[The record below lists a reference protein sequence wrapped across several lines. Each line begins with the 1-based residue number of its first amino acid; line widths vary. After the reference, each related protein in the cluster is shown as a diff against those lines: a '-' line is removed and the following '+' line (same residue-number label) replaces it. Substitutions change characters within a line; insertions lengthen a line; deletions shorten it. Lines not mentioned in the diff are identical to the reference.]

1 MKQREAV
8 FDPKDFISRELS
20 WIDFNSRVL
29 DEAAFPGNKL
39 LDRLK
44 FISIVSSNLDEFFM
58 VRIAGLRQLADAGEN
73 RPDPAGN
80 RPERQLQLAK
90 VKISRM
96 LRRQYNLLMQ
106 QILPELEN
114 YGVVIRRPSELPEEK
129 IELLH
134 RYFRSQILPV
144 LTPLAVDPAHPFPLL
159 NSGAI
164 EIALELK
171 CRKRK
176 ERKEIIRAFV
186 EVPEVLP
193 RFIELAR
200 ISELEPELEDE
211 LPLSAHGDTQV
222 ELILL
227 EDLISYFIT
236 DLFPGCEISD
246 KLLFRITRDMDFSVE
261 DDVMDNLLATIRGKL
276 LQRRQRGAIRL
287 EISGESS
294 RSKLAR
300 YLMRELGLAPE
311 FCYLLPGPLHLK
323 QFMEVCQL
331 AGRPELMEESLKPLV
346 PAVFKQYPTVFDAVR
361 AKENI
366 LLSLPYCTF
375 SPVVDMLEQAA
386 SDPDVLAI
394 KQTLYRVSGNSPIV
408 RALQKAAENGKQV
421 TVVLELKA
429 RFDESNNIAWAKLL
443 DRSGAHVIYGIAG
456 LKVHSKALLI
466 VRKEAGR
473 IRRYVHL
480 GTGNYN
486 DKTAKLYTDMGLL
499 SCNPALCCDVANL
512 FNLLSGCSA
521 PPERWEQLAVSPFD
535 MRKRFTELIEREIR
549 HSLSGHSG
557 RIIAKMNSL
566 ADPGMIELLHRAAD
580 AGVEIDLIVRGICC
594 YRPRAKQDNVR
605 IYSIVDRFLEH
616 TRIFFFGNLGEG
628 EYYLSSADWM
638 SRNLDRRIETLFPVQ
653 DDESRMIIRK
663 LLEFQLADED
673 KRRKLLPTGAY
684 TRPRC
689 EEYSALRSQLRSY
702 NFLQKLYSDQLNGP
716 KETLKVFTSGSDDDK
731 KLF

>member
-1 MKQREAV
+1 MKQRELN
-8 FDPKDFISRELS
+8 FESRDFISRELS

-29 DEAAFPGNKL
+29 DEASFAGNKL
-39 LDRLK
+39 LDKLK
-44 FISIVSSNLDEFFM
+44 FISIVSGNLDEFFM
-58 VRIAGLRQLADAGEN
+58 VRIAGLRQLADSGEN

-96 LRRQYNLLMQ
+96 LRRQYNLLMH
-106 QILPELEN
+106 QILPELES
-114 YGVVIRRPSELPEEK
+114 YGVFIRHPSELPEEK

-134 RYFRSQILPV
+134 RYFHSQILPV

-171 CRKRK
+171 RKKRKDK
-176 ERKEIIRAFV
+176 ERKELFRAFV

-193 RFIELAR
+193 RFINLAR
-200 ISELEPELEDE
+200 ISEFEPEIADE
-211 LPLSAHGDTQV
+211 LPASAHGDAPV

-227 EDLISYFIT
+227 EELIACFIT
-236 DLFPGCEISD
+236 DLFPGCEVVEN
-246 KLLFRITRDMDFSVE
+246 LLFRITRDMDFSVE
-261 DDVMDNLLATIRGKL
+261 DDVMDDLLVTISGKL

-300 YLMRELGLAPE
+300 YMMKELGLSPD
-311 FCYLLPGPLHLK
+311 FCYQLPGPLHLK
-323 QFMEVCQL
+323 QFMEIIPQVN
-331 AGRPELMEESLKPLV
+331 RPELMEENLKPLT
-346 PAVFKQYPTVFDAVR
+346 PAVFRQYATVFEAVR
-361 AKENI
+361 ARENI
-366 LLSLPYCTF
+366 LLALPYCSF

-386 SDPDVLAI
+386 CDPDVLAI

-443 DRSGAHVIYGIAG
+443 DSSGAHVIYGIAG

-499 SCNPALCCDVANL
+499 SCNPALCYDVANL

-521 PPERWEQLAVSPFD
+521 PPERWERLAVSPFD
-535 MRKRFTELIEREIR
+535 MRKKFTALIEREIR
-549 HSLSGHSG
+549 HSQSGQSG

-566 ADPGMIELLHRAAD
+566 ADPAMISLLHRAAD

-594 YRPRAKQDNVR
+594 FRPRPKQDNVR

-616 TRIFFFGNLGEG
+616 TRIFYFENLGDS
-628 EYYLSSADWM
+628 EYFLSSADWM
-638 SRNLDRRIETLFPVQ
+638 SRNLDRRIETLFPVL

-663 LLEFQLADED
+663 FLEFQLADED

-689 EEYSALRSQLRSY
+689 EEYSALRSQLRCY
-702 NFLQKLYSDQLNGP
+702 RFLQKLYQDQLNGP
-716 KETLKVFTSGSDDDK
+716 TETLKVFTS
-731 KLF
+731 

>member
-1 MKQREAV
+1 MKQRELN
-8 FDPKDFISRELS
+8 FESRDFISRELS

-29 DEAAFPGNKL
+29 DEASFAGNKL
-39 LDRLK
+39 LDKLK
-44 FISIVSSNLDEFFM
+44 FISIVSGNLDEFFM
-58 VRIAGLRQLADAGEN
+58 VRIAGLRQLADSGEN

-96 LRRQYNLLMQ
+96 LRRQYNLLMH
-106 QILPELEN
+106 QILPELES
-114 YGVVIRRPSELPEEK
+114 YGVFIRHPSELPEEK

-134 RYFRSQILPV
+134 RYFHSQILPV

-171 CRKRK
+171 RKKRKDK
-176 ERKEIIRAFV
+176 ERKELFRAFV

-193 RFIELAR
+193 RFINLAR
-200 ISELEPELEDE
+200 ISEFEPEIADE
-211 LPLSAHGDTQV
+211 LPASAHGDAPV

-227 EDLISYFIT
+227 EELIACFIT
-236 DLFPGCEISD
+236 DLFPGCEVVE

-261 DDVMDNLLATIRGKL
+261 DDVMDDLLVTISGKL

-300 YLMRELGLAPE
+300 YMMKELGLSPD
-311 FCYLLPGPLHLK
+311 FCYQLPGPLHLK
-323 QFMEVCQL
+323 QFMEIIPQVN
-331 AGRPELMEESLKPLV
+331 RPELMEENLKPLT
-346 PAVFKQYPTVFDAVR
+346 PAVFRQYVTVFEAVR
-361 AKENI
+361 ARENI
-366 LLSLPYCTF
+366 LLALPYCSF

-386 SDPDVLAI
+386 CDPDVLAI

-443 DRSGAHVIYGIAG
+443 DSSGAHVIYGIAG

-499 SCNPALCCDVANL
+499 SCNPALCYDVANL

-521 PPERWEQLAVSPFD
+521 PPERWERLAVSPFD
-535 MRKRFTELIEREIR
+535 MRKKFTALIEREIR
-549 HSLSGHSG
+549 HSQSGQSG

-566 ADPGMIELLHRAAD
+566 ADPAMISLLHRAAD

-594 YRPRAKQDNVR
+594 FRPRPKQDNVR

-616 TRIFFFGNLGEG
+616 TRIFYFENLGDS
-628 EYYLSSADWM
+628 EYFLSSADWM
-638 SRNLDRRIETLFPVQ
+638 SRNLDRRIETLFPVL

-663 LLEFQLADED
+663 FLEFQLADED

-689 EEYSALRSQLRSY
+689 EEYSALRSQLRCY
-702 NFLQKLYSDQLNGP
+702 RFLQKLYQDQLNGP
-716 KETLKVFTSGSDDDK
+716 TETLKVFTS
-731 KLF
+731 

>member
-1 MKQREAV
+1 MKQRELN
-8 FDPKDFISRELS
+8 FESRDFISRELS

-29 DEAAFPGNKL
+29 DEASFAGNKL
-39 LDRLK
+39 LDKLK
-44 FISIVSSNLDEFFM
+44 FISIVSGNLDEFFM
-58 VRIAGLRQLADAGEN
+58 VRIAGLRQLADSGEN

-96 LRRQYNLLMQ
+96 LRRQYNLLMH
-106 QILPELEN
+106 QILPELES
-114 YGVVIRRPSELPEEK
+114 YGVFIRHPAELPEEK

-134 RYFRSQILPV
+134 RYFHSQILPV

-171 CRKRK
+171 RKKRKDK
-176 ERKEIIRAFV
+176 ERKELFRAFV

-193 RFIELAR
+193 RFINLAR
-200 ISELEPELEDE
+200 ISEFEPEIADE
-211 LPLSAHGDTQV
+211 LPASAHGDAPV
-222 ELILL
+222 EFILL
-227 EDLISYFIT
+227 EELIACFIT
-236 DLFPGCEISD
+236 DLFPGCEVVE

-261 DDVMDNLLATIRGKL
+261 DDVMDDLLVTISGKL

-300 YLMRELGLAPE
+300 YMMKELGLSPD
-311 FCYLLPGPLHLK
+311 FCYQLPGPLHLK
-323 QFMEVCQL
+323 QFMEIIPQVN
-331 AGRPELMEESLKPLV
+331 RPELMEENLKPLT
-346 PAVFKQYPTVFDAVR
+346 PAVFRQYATVFEAVR
-361 AKENI
+361 ARENI
-366 LLSLPYCTF
+366 LLALPYCSF

-386 SDPDVLAI
+386 CDPDVLAI

-443 DRSGAHVIYGIAG
+443 DSSGAHVIYGIAG

-499 SCNPALCCDVANL
+499 SCNPALCYDVANL

-521 PPERWEQLAVSPFD
+521 PPERWERLAVSPFD
-535 MRKRFTELIEREIR
+535 MRKKFTALIEREIR
-549 HSLSGHSG
+549 HSQSGQSG

-566 ADPGMIELLHRAAD
+566 ADPAMISLLHRAAD

-594 YRPRAKQDNVR
+594 FRPRPKQDNVR

-616 TRIFFFGNLGEG
+616 TRIFYFENLGDS
-628 EYYLSSADWM
+628 EYFLSSADWM
-638 SRNLDRRIETLFPVQ
+638 SRNLDRRIETLFPVL

-663 LLEFQLADED
+663 FLEFQLADED

-689 EEYSALRSQLRSY
+689 EEYSALRSQLRCY
-702 NFLQKLYSDQLNGP
+702 RFLQKLYQDQLNGP
-716 KETLKVFTSGSDDDK
+716 TETLKVFTS
-731 KLF
+731 

>member
-1 MKQREAV
+1 MKQREV
-8 FDPKDFISRELS
+8 EYDPKDFISRELS

-29 DEAAFPGNKL
+29 DEASFDGNLL
-39 LDRLK
+39 LDKLK
-44 FISIVSSNLDEFFM
+44 FISIVSGNLDEFFM

-90 VKISRM
+90 VKISRL
-96 LRRQYNLLMQ
+96 LRRQYNLLSRH
-106 QILPELEN
+106 ILPELEH
-114 YGVVIRRPSELPEEK
+114 YGIFIRHPEELPENK

-134 RYFRSQILPV
+134 RYFNSQILPV

-171 CRKRK
+171 RKKRK
-176 ERKEIIRAFV
+176 ERKELLRAFV

-193 RFIELAR
+193 RFIALDR
-200 ISELEPELEDE
+200 ISEFEPELDE
-211 LPLSAHGDTQV
+211 AVPHSAHGDAPV

-227 EDLISYFIT
+227 EELISYFIT
-236 DLFPGCEISD
+236 DLFPGCEIVD
-246 KLLFRITRDMDFSVE
+246 KLFFRITRDMDFSVE
-261 DDVMDNLLATIRGKL
+261 DDVMDNLMTTISGKL

-287 EISGESS
+287 EISGDSS

-300 YLMRELGLAPE
+300 YLMKELGLSPE

-323 QFMEVCQL
+323 QFMEMVQL
-331 AGRPELMEESLKPLV
+331 VNRPELMEENLKPLT
-346 PAVFKQYPTVFDAVR
+346 PAVFRQYSTVFDAVR

-366 LLSLPYCTF
+366 LLSLPYCSF

-386 SDPDVLAI
+386 NDPDVLAI

-443 DRSGAHVIYGIAG
+443 DSSGAHVIYGIAG

-466 VRKEAGR
+466 VRKESGR

-499 SCNPALCCDVANL
+499 SCDPALCYDVANL

-521 PPERWEQLAVSPFD
+521 PPERWERLAVSPFD
-535 MRKRFTELIEREIR
+535 LRKRFTGLVEREIR
-549 HSLSGHSG
+549 HCRSGHSG

-594 YRPRAKQDNVR
+594 FRPRPKQDNVR

-616 TRIFFFGNLGEG
+616 TRIFYFENLGEG

-638 SRNLDRRIETLFPVQ
+638 SRNLDRRIEILFPVS
-653 DDESRMIIRK
+653 DEESRVIIRK
-663 LLEFQLADED
+663 FLEFQLADED

-684 TRPRC
+684 TRPRG
-689 EEYSALRSQLRSY
+689 EQYSALRSQIRSY
-702 NFLQKLYSDQLNGP
+702 RFLQKLYSDQLNGP
-716 KETLKVFTSGSDDDK
+716 AETLKVFTS
-731 KLF
+731 

>member
-1 MKQREAV
+1 MKQRELN
-8 FDPKDFISRELS
+8 FESRDFISRELS

-29 DEAAFPGNKL
+29 DEASFAGNKL
-39 LDRLK
+39 LDKLK
-44 FISIVSSNLDEFFM
+44 FISIVSGNLDEFFM
-58 VRIAGLRQLADAGEN
+58 VRIAGLRQLADSGEN

-96 LRRQYNLLMQ
+96 LRRQYNLLMH
-106 QILPELEN
+106 QILPELES
-114 YGVVIRRPSELPEEK
+114 YGVFIRHPSELPEEK

-134 RYFRSQILPV
+134 RYFHSQILPV

-171 CRKRK
+171 RKKRKDK
-176 ERKEIIRAFV
+176 ERKELFRAFV

-193 RFIELAR
+193 RFINLAR
-200 ISELEPELEDE
+200 ISELEPEIADE
-211 LPLSAHGDTQV
+211 LPASAHGDAPV

-227 EDLISYFIT
+227 EELIACFIT
-236 DLFPGCEISD
+236 DLFPGCEVVE

-261 DDVMDNLLATIRGKL
+261 DDVMDDLLVTISGKL

-300 YLMRELGLAPE
+300 YMMKELGLSPD
-311 FCYLLPGPLHLK
+311 FCYQLPGPLHLK
-323 QFMEVCQL
+323 QFMEIIPQVN
-331 AGRPELMEESLKPLV
+331 RPELMEENLKPLT
-346 PAVFKQYPTVFDAVR
+346 PAVFRQYATVFEAVR
-361 AKENI
+361 ARENI
-366 LLSLPYCTF
+366 LLALPYCSF

-386 SDPDVLAI
+386 CDPDVLAI

-443 DRSGAHVIYGIAG
+443 DSSGAHVIYGIAG

-499 SCNPALCCDVANL
+499 SCNPALCYDVANL

-521 PPERWEQLAVSPFD
+521 PPERWERLAVSPFD
-535 MRKRFTELIEREIR
+535 MRKKFTALIEREIR
-549 HSLSGHSG
+549 HSQSGQSG

-566 ADPGMIELLHRAAD
+566 ADPAMISLLHRAAD

-594 YRPRAKQDNVR
+594 FRPRPKQDNVR

-616 TRIFFFGNLGEG
+616 TRIFYFENLGDS
-628 EYYLSSADWM
+628 EYFLSSADWM
-638 SRNLDRRIETLFPVQ
+638 SRNLDRRIETLFPVL

-663 LLEFQLADED
+663 FLEFQLADED

-689 EEYSALRSQLRSY
+689 EEYSALRSQLRCY
-702 NFLQKLYSDQLNGP
+702 RFLQKLYQDQLNGP
-716 KETLKVFTSGSDDDK
+716 TETLKVFTS
-731 KLF
+731 